1 MARFHNFLLTS
12 TALLALGSSSALA
25 EPLGGTVVGGSAT
38 ISSGPGSVTVNQSS
52 SRAIVNWTTF
62 NIGRGETTT
71 FNQPSSSSVVLN
83 RVTGGLGPSG
93 IYRTLSAPRPVFLF
107 NRDGVLIRPTR
118 VIHTPALLATA
129 RGVTEE
135 D

>member
-12 TALLALGSSSALA
+12 TALLALASSSALA

-83 RVTGGLGPSG
+83 RVTGGVRPPPRSP
-93 IYRTLSAPRPVFLF
+93 PRP
-107 NRDGVLIRPTR
+107 
-118 VIHTPALLATA
+118 
-129 RGVTEE
+129 
-135 D
+135 

>member
-1 MARFHNFLLTS
+1 MARFHNFLLSS
-12 TALLALGSSSALA
+12 TPLLALPSSSALA

-83 RVTGGLGPSG
+83 RVTGGLRPARVF
-93 IYRTLSAPRPVFLF
+93 RTPSAPPQLFLF
-107 NRDGVLIRPTR
+107 HRRRLPIR
-118 VIHTPALLATA
+118 
-129 RGVTEE
+129 
-135 D
+135 